1 MTSLSLHDLRELA
14 PAFVMGTLTPEEL
27 VQFNGALQNEA
38 VAAELAPEIAAHR
51 AAVEFLSTERA
62 VTPQPDLKNR
72 VMARIAAE
80 PRGTATIDNERRLAF
95 PTASSVGEMPT
106 ATPAVARNAPAAR
119 AVHVVPQQRVVRHPS
134 KAPWYGVGLMAVA
147 LAAAVVFAVDLTNQ
161 VNALKGTL
169 TEKELLLKRSQARLA
184 DREVTVNTL
193 TNAGANLVLVQL
205 APTAPQG
212 PGIQIFWN
220 VQDGTAVIHASGLKQ
235 VAADR
240 TYCLWMI
247 RDGKPVAVK
256 LFNPDPD
263 GHRLINAGEFP
274 KDRQG
279 IAAFAVTEEPAG
291 GSPQPTMTP
300 FLVGTV
306 EAPKQ

>member
-1 MTSLSLHDLRELA
+1 MTPLSLDELRELA
-14 PAFVMGTLTPEEL
+14 AGFVMGTLTADEL
-27 VQFNGALQNEA
+27 AQFNVGMQDKAFADALSP
-38 VAAELAPEIAAHR
+38 ELAAHR
-51 AAVEFLSTERA
+51 AAIEFLSTERA
-62 VTPQPDLKNR
+62 VAPPPDLKNR
-72 VMARIAAE
+72 LMARIAAE
-80 PRGTATIDNERRLAF
+80 PGGAAAAVNERVLAVPPAAPADRK
-95 PTASSVGEMPT
+95 PTVA
-106 ATPAVARNAPAAR
+106 PAVARTMTPVR
-119 AVHVVPQQRVVRHPS
+119 AVHVAPQQRVPRPS
-134 KAPWYGVGLMAVA
+134 KAPWFGLGLTAVA

-161 VNALKGTL
+161 VKALKGTL
-169 TEKELLLKRSQARLA
+169 SQTAMLLQRSQSRLA
-184 DREVTVNTL
+184 DRDATVNAL
-193 TNAGANLVLVQL
+193 TTAGENLVLVQL
-205 APTAPQG
+205 APTAPEG

-220 VQDGTAVIHASGLKQ
+220 VKDGTAVIHASGLKQ

-247 RDGKPVAVK
+247 RDGRPVAVK

-263 GHRLINAGEFP
+263 GHRLINAVALP

>member
-1 MTSLSLHDLRELA
+1 MMPLSLEELRELA
-14 PAFVMGTLTPEEL
+14 PAFVMGTLTPDEL
-27 VQFNGALQNEA
+27 AQFNGALQDA
-38 VAAELAPEIAAHR
+38 VTADALAPEIAAHH

-62 VTPQPDLKNR
+62 VTPPADLKNR
-72 VMARIAAE
+72 MMARIAAE
-80 PRGTATIDNERRLAF
+80 SRDAAAAENERVLLF
-95 PTASSVGEMPT
+95 PTALRVEQKSAIP
-106 ATPAVARNAPAAR
+106 PVARTVAPGR
-119 AVHVVPQQRVVRHPS
+119 AVHVAPQATVRRAT
-134 KAPWYGVGLMAVA
+134 KAPWYGMGLLAVA
-147 LAAAVVFAVDLTNQ
+147 LAAAVVFAVDMTNQ

-169 TEKELLLKRSQARLA
+169 TERDALLKRNQARLA
-184 DREVTVNTL
+184 DRDATLNTL

-212 PGIQIFWN
+212 PGIQVFWN
-220 VQDGTAVIHASGLKQ
+220 VKDGTAVIHASGLKQ

-263 GHRLINAGEFP
+263 GHRLINGVELP
-274 KDRQG
+274 KNTQG
-279 IAAFAVTEEPAG
+279 IAAFAVTEEPAA

>member
-1 MTSLSLHDLRELA
+1 MKPLSLEELRDLA
-14 PAFVMGTLTPEEL
+14 PGFVMGTLTPDEL
-27 VQFNGALQNEA
+27 SQFSAALQD
-38 VAAELAPEIAAHR
+38 AALADALAPEIAAHR
-51 AAVEFLSTERA
+51 AAVEFLSTEHAIAPR
-62 VTPQPDLKNR
+62 PELKNR
-72 VMARIAAE
+72 LMARIAAE
-80 PRGTATIDNERRLAF
+80 PRGSASVDSERVLVF
-95 PTASSVGEMPT
+95 PTSPAGDQKSAPT
-106 ATPAVARNAPAAR
+106 SAGARTITPAR
-119 AVHVVPQQRVVRHPS
+119 AVHVAPQQPMRRAS
-134 KAPWYGVGLMAVA
+134 KAPWYGLGLMAVA

-161 VNALKGTL
+161 VDALKGSL
-169 TEKELLLKRSQARLA
+169 SEKELLLKRSLARLA
-184 DREVTVNTL
+184 DRDATVNTL

-220 VQDGTAVIHASGLKQ
+220 VKDGTAVIHASGLKQ

-247 RDGKPVAVK
+247 RDGKPVPLK

-263 GHRLINAGEFP
+263 GHRLINDIELP

-279 IAAFAVTEEPAG
+279 IAAFAVTEEPAA
-291 GSPQPTMTP
+291 GSPLPTMTP

-306 EAPKQ
+306 EAPKP